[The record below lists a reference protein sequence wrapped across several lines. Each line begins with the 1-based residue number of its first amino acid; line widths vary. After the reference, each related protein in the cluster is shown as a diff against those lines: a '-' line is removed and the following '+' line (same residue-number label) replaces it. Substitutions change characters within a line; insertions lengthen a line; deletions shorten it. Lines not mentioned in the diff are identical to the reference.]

1 MKKFVTGTTY
11 MILGTMHNALMHGFN
26 VVCKNEGYR

>member
-1 MKKFVTGTTY
+1 MKKFVTEITY
-11 MILGTMHNALMHGFN
+11 IISGTMLMGLKHGFN